1 MIRQLAPF
9 ALGALAS
16 ALIGQ
21 AAAAQDDA
29 GDKVNTVIV
38 YGQDDCTPSTEGE
51 LTICVRMDEQERY
64 RIPEALRQSDSPA
77 NESWAT
83 RVRSFE
89 AVGDFGPLSCSPV
102 GAGGELG
109 CLTKIIEAAYA
120 ERRGGPGVRAAEL
133 IAQARGERLAT
144 IDAEA
149 AATQARV
156 EELER
161 QYMER
166 VRQEDAGE
174 VAPAAPASATPVVVD
189 PSAIRP

>member
-1 MIRQLAPF
+1 MKRLLPIVAATAAIALWPAPG
-9 ALGALAS
+9 L
-16 ALIGQ
+16 
-21 AAAAQDDA
+21 AQDAA

-38 YGQDDCTPSTEGE
+38 YGDDQCEESTAEE
-51 LTICVRMDEQERY
+51 LVICVRLDEGERY

-77 NESWAT
+77 NEAWAN
-83 RVRSFE
+83 RVQSFE

-109 CLTKIIEAAYA
+109 CLAKIIEAAYA
-120 ERRGGPGVRAAEL
+120 ERRAGPSVRAAEL
-133 IAQARGERLAT
+133 IAQAREERLST

-161 QYMER
+161 QYLER
-166 VRQEDAGE
+166 VQKEDAGE
-174 VAPAAPASATPVVVD
+174 VAPPSAPSGDPIVVD
-189 PSAIRP
+189 PSDIAE

>member
-1 MIRQLAPF
+1 MKRLLRLLAATAMIGLWSAP
-9 ALGALAS
+9 
-16 ALIGQ
+16 
-21 AAAAQDDA
+21 AAAQDEA

-38 YGQDDCTPSTEGE
+38 YGEDDCTPSTEGE

-64 RIPEALRQSDSPA
+64 RIPEALRQSSSPA
-77 NESWAT
+77 NEAWAN

-109 CLTKIIEAAYA
+109 CLTKIIDAAYA

-133 IAQARGERLAT
+133 IAEARGERLAT

-149 AATQARV
+149 AETQARV

-161 QYMER
+161 QYLER

-174 VAPAAPASATPVVVD
+174 TAPPAAPSATPVVVNPAD
-189 PSAIRP
+189 IKN

>member
-1 MIRQLAPF
+1 MKRLLPIVAATAAIALWPAPG
-9 ALGALAS
+9 L
-16 ALIGQ
+16 
-21 AAAAQDDA
+21 AQDAA

-38 YGQDDCTPSTEGE
+38 YGDDQCEESTAEE
-51 LTICVRMDEQERY
+51 LVICVRLDEGERY

-77 NESWAT
+77 NEAWAN
-83 RVRSFE
+83 RVQSFE

-109 CLTKIIEAAYA
+109 CLAKIIEAAYA
-120 ERRGGPGVRAAEL
+120 ERRAGPSVRAAEL
-133 IAQARGERLAT
+133 IAQAREERLST

-161 QYMER
+161 QYLER
-166 VRQEDAGE
+166 VQKEDAGE
-174 VAPAAPASATPVVVD
+174 VAPPSASSGDPVVVD
-189 PSAIRP
+189 PADIAE